1 MKKIVALVVVLALA
15 LTTMM
20 PVLAASVQPRA
31 CSHVWLDLDTGTTGY
46 VQIQGNNTHHKV
58 VTYKQ
63 QMCTLCYTRQ
73 TNPYD
78 AGVEPHAYGQVGWCG
93 KCGYRQTGTISLMI

>member
-1 MKKIVALVVVLALA
+1 MKKIVALVLVLALA

-46 VQIQGNNTHHKV
+46 VQILNDNNQHQV

-73 TNPYD
+73 TNQYYV
-78 AGVEPHAYGQVGWCG
+78 GVEPHAYGQVGWCG